1 MSILK
6 LSAVEL
12 AEKLRAGEIS
22 SEALTK
28 ATLERIHVENE
39 RLNAFLFI
47 DDAGALDVARS
58 VDADRAA
65 GKELPPFAG
74 VPIALK
80 DNMCERGTP
89 VTCGSKM
96 LEGWI
101 APYDATVVK
110 NIKEARLPIVG
121 HTNMDEFA
129 MGSSTETSAFG
140 PSVNPWGEGLTPG
153 GSGGGSAAAVAAYMV
168 PWALGSDT
176 GGSIRQPGS
185 LTGTVG
191 AKPTYGNVSRYGVV
205 AMASSLDQV
214 GPVART
220 VADAAAL
227 QEILSTH
234 DSLDSTSLP
243 TPANGL
249 LDASGEGAQTEDLN
263 GLRLG
268 VVKEMGSDGFDSGV
282 QGVFDE
288 TVEALKARGAEIV
301 EVSLPSFEM
310 AIAAYYLI
318 MPAEVSSNMARFDGV
333 RYGNR
338 VEPTEGPVTA
348 ETMMRETRGKMFGP
362 EVKRRI
368 ILGTYALSAG
378 RYDEFYGSALK
389 VRTLVQRD
397 LAEAFSQVD
406 AILTPTSP
414 TTAFK
419 LGEQSEDLMAMYMND
434 MTTTPANLA
443 GVPAMTV
450 PAGLSESLPVGV
462 QVIAPAH
469 EDARMY
475 KVAAIIEAL
484 ADPSARECPIDV
496 REDA

>member
-6 LSAVEL
+6 LSAIEL

-153 GSGGGSAAAVAAYMV
+153 GSGGGSSAAVASYMV

>member
-6 LSAVEL
+6 LSAIEL
-12 AEKLRAGEIS
+12 AEKLRAGEIT

-153 GSGGGSAAAVAAYMV
+153 GSGGGSSAAVASYMV

>member
-12 AEKLRAGEIS
+12 AEKLRAGEIT

-153 GSGGGSAAAVAAYMV
+153 GSGGGSSAAVASYMV

>member
-6 LSAVEL
+6 LSAIEL

-153 GSGGGSAAAVAAYMV
+153 GSGGGSSAAVASYMV

-234 DSLDSTSLP
+234 DPLDSTSLP

>member
-153 GSGGGSAAAVAAYMV
+153 GSGGGSSAAVASYMV